1 MPNVIPLSIVAGK
14 KSLEKS
20 LKKLLDRMRLNG
32 CPILRISAMFLLC
45 LNLCMSLDFRSFK
58 MPPTTTSPTAA
69 TTAAPTVLSTANNP
83 IEVSTDLNSTTLVIP
98 EVGDITSYWSAPSS
112 CYWTAKASQEPS
124 ASATPYP
131 ADYIPYFWQ
140 YDYFPGDDPACK
152 PPTYGAVSATAA
164 SAYSGGHANCYAPAR
179 SRWMVYCSNYLR

>member
-1 MPNVIPLSIVAGK
+1 
-14 KSLEKS
+14 
-20 LKKLLDRMRLNG
+20 MRLNG

-69 TTAAPTVLSTANNP
+69 TTAAPTVLSTENTP
-83 IEVSTDLNSTTLVIP
+83 IEVSTNLNGTTLVIT

-124 ASATPYP
+124 TSAAPYP
-131 ADYIPYFWQ
+131 ANYIPYFWQ
-140 YDYFPGDDPACK
+140 YDYFAGDDPACN
-152 PPTYGAVSATAA
+152 PPTYGTVSATAA
-164 SAYSGGHANCYAPAR
+164 SAYTGGYANYYAPAGCPDG
-179 SRWMVYCSNYLR
+179 WYTAAVIYGDYLEQWKALAGPTNTPYACCPT